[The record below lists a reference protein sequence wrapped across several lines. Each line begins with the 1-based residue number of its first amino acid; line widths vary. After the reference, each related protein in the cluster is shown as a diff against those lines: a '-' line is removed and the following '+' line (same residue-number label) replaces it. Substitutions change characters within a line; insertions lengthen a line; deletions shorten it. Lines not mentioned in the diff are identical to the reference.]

1 MTDFDGRTQTKFGG
15 YALLFGTLVA
25 AAAFAACGSDAPES
39 IFQSTPDASVPDP
52 TKPDPGF
59 GDASVFD
66 QSNVLSIAFDP
77 PAATVSVDGVTP
89 QTASYSLKATMRN
102 GSVVPVMAQSL
113 QFDRPDLAKYTSA
126 NPVVLTAN
134 GPYAGTGS
142 IHAVFAGKTAVATL
156 KVLVH
161 IKDVGA
167 GVDPTAVSALS
178 AAGLAADPSVTSLL
192 YPYDHTVF
200 PLGLGSPLVM
210 WNAPQANDVYRLHY
224 EQTDYSYDGFFVVG
238 ATGQLRAAQDKW
250 DHLTA
255 SNAGDPIQASL
266 SRWDATSHVAYASAK
281 QSWPISPASLR
292 GAIYYWTTSAG
303 GHMSR
308 IRPGS
313 GTAPEILNGGKCM
326 GCHAVS
332 ADGTTLVAS
341 VEDQPSVNPNPRDGN
356 KRAWVSFDLPGEAVR
371 GTSQRFAANL
381 AVNPNGKYV
390 VYGTQTLHLGDAA
403 TGLEIAGS
411 GLDLFPLDTGM
422 KGFMTPAFSPNGK
435 KLAMV
440 EGNGSWYH
448 NLIDGKLVVADFDES
463 TKHFSGLTSLAA
475 ASSFPAGERAIAYPT
490 FTPDSQL
497 VSFHV
502 GDYATGCDV
511 QGCNDAATQKGA
523 LWIQNV
529 SGAAPVRLAT
539 LTDSSASLT
548 DHDIS
553 FEPTF
558 NPVERGG
565 FFWMVFTS
573 SRDWGNKIVGTA
585 NNGKKRL
592 WVAAID
598 KATGTVDP
606 SHPAFFL
613 EGQEEATTNMR
624 GFWALA
630 ACTPT
635 AGGGSCGAGFEC
647 CSGFCDAGVCID
659 VSEVKCKAVGDAC
672 TTAADCCNPDVVT
685 CSAGKCTVPIK

>member
-1 MTDFDGRTQTKFGG
+1 MSYFSERTRANLGA
-15 YALLFGTLVA
+15 YALIVGTLA
-25 AAAFAACGSDAPES
+25 SAAAFAACGSDATES
-39 IFQSTPDASVPDP
+39 TFVFVPDAGPPDP
-52 TKPDPGF
+52 NNPDPGF
-59 GDASVFD
+59 GDANGFD
-66 QSNVLSIAFDP
+66 IANVVGLAFDP
-77 PAATVSVDGVTP
+77 PTATVTVDGVTP
-89 QTASYSLKATMRN
+89 QTVSYNLKATMRD

-113 QFDRPDLAKYTSA
+113 QFDRPDLAKYTTA
-126 NPVVLTAN
+126 NPVAVTAV

-142 IHAVFAGKTAVATL
+142 LHAVFGGKTAVATL

-161 IKDVGA
+161 IQDVGA
-167 GVDPTAVSALS
+167 GVDPSAVTALNAS
-178 AAGLAADPSVTSLL
+178 GLAADPSVTSLL
-192 YPYDHTVF
+192 YPYDHPVF
-200 PLGLGSPLVM
+200 PLGLASPLIM
-210 WNAPQANDVYRLHY
+210 WNAPQANDVYRVHF
-224 EQTDYSYDGFFVVG
+224 EQVDYSYDGFFVVG

-255 SNAGDPIQASL
+255 SNEGDPIKATL
-266 SRWDATSHVAYASAK
+266 SRYNTVTHVAYTSA
-281 QSWPISPASLR
+281 QQTWPISPASLR

-341 VEDQPSVNPNPRDGN
+341 VEDQPSINPNPLDGN
-356 KRAWVSFDLPGEAVR
+356 KRAWVSFDLPGATVR
-371 GTSQRFAANL
+371 GTSERFAANL

-390 VYGTQTLHLGDAA
+390 VYGTQTLHLGDTA
-403 TGLEIAGS
+403 TGLEIPGT
-411 GLDLFPLDTGM
+411 GLDTFPLDPGM

-448 NLIDGKLVVADFDES
+448 NLINGKLVVADFNET
-463 TKHFSGLTSLAA
+463 TKAFSGLTALASTA
-475 ASSFPAGERAIAYPT
+475 SFPVGERAIAYPT
-490 FTPDSQL
+490 FTPDAQY

-502 GDYATGCDV
+502 GDFATGCDT
-511 QGCNDAATQKGA
+511 QGCDDAATQKGA

-529 SGAAPVRLAT
+529 TGAAPVKLST
-539 LTDSSASLT
+539 LTDCSATAT

-565 FFWMVFTS
+565 FFWVVFTS

-598 KATGTVDP
+598 KATGTLDP
-606 SHPAFFL
+606 SHPPFFL

-635 AGGGSCGAGFEC
+635 AGGGSCSAGFEC
-647 CSGFCDAGVCID
+647 CSGFCDAGKCID
-659 VSEVKCKAVGDAC
+659 VSEVKCKAVGDTC

-685 CSAGKCTVPIK
+685 CSAGKCTIPVK